1 MTTQAD
7 RNMNGENG
15 EGDASRDETWRRIV
29 TAAISLLNGGGRDA
43 VTTRAVAD
51 AAAVQVPTI
60 YRLFGDK
67 RGLLNAV
74 AEHGFTT
81 YWQEKASRQPRPD
94 PVEELRV
101 GWDLHIAFGL
111 SHPAI
116 YLLMY
121 AEPRPGVKSPA
132 ADMSYRF
139 LREHVRRVATAG
151 RLRFSEERAADL
163 FHASGCGTVLT
174 LLAKPEGHRDMSLSD
189 TAREA
194 VVAAITTDVPAF
206 KGSGPAA
213 AAVALRAVLPEVQSL
228 SEGERSLLTEWLNRL
243 AAIPS

>member
-7 RNMNGENG
+7 ADMGAKSG
-15 EGDASRDETWRRIV
+15 ASRDETWVRIV
-29 TAAISLLNGGGRDA
+29 TSAIDLLNSGGRDA

-51 AAAVQVPTI
+51 AANVQVPTI

-67 RGLLNAV
+67 QGLLNAV

-81 YWQEKASRQPRPD
+81 YLKEKTGRKPGRD
-94 PVEELRV
+94 PVENLRT
-101 GWDLHIAFGL
+101 GWDLHVEFGL

-121 AEPRPGVKSPA
+121 AEPRPGVPSPA
-132 ADMSYRF
+132 ADMFYR
-139 LREHVRRVATAG
+139 LLKEHIRRVAAAG

-174 LLAKPEGHRDMSLSD
+174 LLAKADGQRDRGLLEI
-189 TAREA
+189 AREA
-194 VVAAITTDVPAF
+194 AIAAITTDAPAF
-206 KGSGPAA
+206 EGSGPAA
-213 AAVALRAVLPEVQSL
+213 AAAALRALLPEAEPL
-228 SEGERSLLTEWLNRL
+228 SDGERTLLTEWLNRL
-243 AAIPS
+243 AALRS